1 MAGTTS
7 DPAEPEQTEPTLE
20 EIRAANRGGLW
31 VLLALTAIVVAIAAI
46 VGLKDI
52 FVGQWR

>member
-7 DPAEPEQTEPTLE
+7 DPAEPEQAEPTLE

>member
-1 MAGTTS
+1 MAETTS
-7 DPAEPEQTEPTLE
+7 NPVEPEQPEPTLE

-46 VGLKDI
+46 VGVKDI
-52 FVGQWR
+52 FVGHWR